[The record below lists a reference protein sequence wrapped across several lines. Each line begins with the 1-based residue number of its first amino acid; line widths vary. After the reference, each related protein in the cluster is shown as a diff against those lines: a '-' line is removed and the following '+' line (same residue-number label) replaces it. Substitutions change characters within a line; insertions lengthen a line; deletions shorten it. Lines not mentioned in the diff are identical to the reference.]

1 MIGELGYGTNT
12 KLIGQYESRVWLERQ
27 RMSGSSF
34 SDLTPQTTWD
44 SSRGQPGTTG
54 VLTIFLGGYAG
65 ADANGGTPE
74 AELQSRLPE
83 LDQIFPGARSAY
95 RKHSALRMHWA
106 SARFALGS
114 YACYRPGQARW
125 SGKEG
130 ERVGR
135 LHFCGEHTSAEFQG
149 YMEGAVE
156 SGERVAREL
165 LADLGRT
172 RPRAPTRPA
181 APTAPAGAITP
192 TEMASFP

>member
-1 MIGELGYGTNT
+1 MSTRSLGRTE
-12 KLIGQYESRVWLERQ
+12 LIGQYESRVWLERQ

-34 SDLTPQTTWD
+34 SDLSPQTTWD

-54 VLTIFLGGYAG
+54 VLTILLGGFAG
-65 ADANGGTPE
+65 VDANGGTPE

-83 LDQIFPGARSAY
+83 LDQIFPGARAAY
-95 RKHSALRMHWA
+95 RKHSALRMHWP

-114 YACYRPGQARW
+114 YACYRPGQAQW
-125 SGKEG
+125 SGREG

-135 LHFCGEHTSAEFQG
+135 LHFCGEHTSSEFQG
-149 YMEGAVE
+149 YMEGAIE

-172 RPRAPTRPA
+172 RRPVPGEKPGPRTRPVQ
-181 APTAPAGAITP
+181 PIMP
-192 TEMASFP
+192 TEMASSR